1 VLSAR
6 AFLCRLIFFAANVKG
21 LSIEKQKGAY
31 MANKETIKSALSPDD
46 LVNTGKEGTDSIELD
61 EKELGDVSGG
71 SPHIKGEGQQ

>member
-1 VLSAR
+1 
-6 AFLCRLIFFAANVKG
+6 
-21 LSIEKQKGAY
+21 